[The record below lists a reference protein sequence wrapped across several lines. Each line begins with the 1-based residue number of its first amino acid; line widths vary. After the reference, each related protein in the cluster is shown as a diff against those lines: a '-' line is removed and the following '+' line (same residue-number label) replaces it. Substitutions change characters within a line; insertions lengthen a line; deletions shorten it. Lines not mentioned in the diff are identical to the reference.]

1 MSEINISND
10 MSDLSDIFGN
20 MCAVTERPDNNLSDL
35 QLQNI
40 KNEKEQ
46 KNILRWIKEVKRD
59 TDELTAEQI
68 ERVDILENA
77 IKHAWEQFNG
87 LYKKHA
93 GDVNMWIADP
103 KTNKTMADNYIEYM
117 IADFYENHPDWIK
130 ENGDGSNLENDY
142 THKWDESDLL
152 IDWAFVLPKHFL
164 TCGIDPMHP
173 ILAYA
178 GDFWF
183 EDEVSKKNIYKWA
196 KTTEEND
203 LDGKIAEMY
212 DNKFNKLP
220 FNKIHK
226 KYQQYWSEDEE
237 EDVVDNDVETEL
249 EPVVEK
255 DVETEV
261 EIVVETEL
269 EIVVEN
275 VEPVIET
282 VIETLIELVVNAA
295 IDKENEIETVE
306 NNPLSEISLH
316 ADAKPDETDVIALV
330 TTISENYTRIIHRDE
345 LRKYKKLDWGDNGI
359 GDRWCGK
366 KFNYSVIFAN
376 RHKTYSENDDDV
388 IPTDALEQFYQNN
401 VTGKAGIIGIFVHS
415 KRTYIIKR
423 PIRKEID
430 REIKKMPCVC
440 CGSKSDLICDHK
452 NDIYNDESVLDVNTQ
467 CIDDFQSL
475 CNHCNLQKRQIFR
488 EETVNNQIYS
498 AKNLAPYRMYPF
510 EFPWEKKTFDV
521 KDVNTKNDTFWYD
534 PVEFNKKIFLYMNC
548 TIPIL
553 NELKNKIKKQTLV
566 TLH

>member
-1 MSEINISND
+1 MSELGNMSNNACD
-10 MSDLSDIFGN
+10 DLSNIFDQ
-20 MCAVTERPDNNLSDL
+20 MCTVTEKHDENQSEL

-59 TDELTAEQI
+59 TAELNAAQI

-77 IKHAWEQFNG
+77 IKLAWDHFNG

-93 GDVNMWIADP
+93 GDVNKWIADP
-103 KTNKTMADNYIEYM
+103 KTNKSMANDYIEYM
-117 IADFYENHPDWIK
+117 TADFYDNHPDWI
-130 ENGDGSNLENDY
+130 EECGNGNNLENLY

-152 IDWAFVLPKHFL
+152 MDWSFVLPKHFL
-164 TCGIDPMHP
+164 TYGIDPMHP
-173 ILAYA
+173 ILADA

-183 EDEVSKKNIYKWA
+183 DDEVSKKNIYKWA
-196 KTTEEND
+196 KTTEENG
-203 LDGKIAEMY
+203 LDGKIADMY
-212 DNKFNKLP
+212 DNKFKKLP
-220 FNKIHK
+220 FNKIPK
-226 KYQQYWSEDEE
+226 QYQKYWSDDE
-237 EDVVDNDVETEL
+237 EDV

-255 DVETEV
+255 EV
-261 EIVVETEL
+261 EPVVEKEV
-269 EIVVEN
+269 EPVVEN
-275 VEPVIET
+275 AIET
-282 VIETLIELVVNAA
+282 VIELLVNAV
-295 IDKENEIETVE
+295 IEKDNVVDNQSSEN
-306 NNPLSEISLH
+306 SL
-316 ADAKPDETDVIALV
+316 DTNSKFDETDVIALV
-330 TTISENYTRIIHRDE
+330 TTLSEKFTRIIHRDE

-388 IPTDALEQFYQNN
+388 IPSDAFEQFNQTN

-415 KRTYIIKR
+415 KRTHIIKR
-423 PIRKEID
+423 PIRKDID

-488 EETVNNQIYS
+488 EETANNRIYS

-510 EFPWEKKTFDV
+510 EFPWEKKVFDV
-521 KDVNTKNDTFWYD
+521 KDLNTKKDTFWYD

-553 NELKNKIKKQTLV
+553 NEIKNKIKRQTLV
-566 TLH
+566 TRH

>member
-1 MSEINISND
+1 MSND
-10 MSDLSDIFGN
+10 MSELSDIFNN
-20 MCAVTERPDNNLSDL
+20 MCAVTEKQDENLSEL

-59 TDELTAEQI
+59 TAELNTEQI

-77 IKHAWEQFNG
+77 IKLAWEHFNG

-93 GDVNMWIADP
+93 GDVNKWIADP
-103 KTNKTMADNYIEYM
+103 KTNKSMANDYIEYM
-117 IADFYENHPDWIK
+117 IADFYDNHPDWI
-130 ENGDGSNLENDY
+130 EEQGDGGNLENLY

-152 IDWAFVLPKHFL
+152 MDWSFVLPKHFL
-164 TCGIDPMHP
+164 TYGIDPMDP
-173 ILAYA
+173 ILADA

-183 EDEVSKKNIYKWA
+183 DDEVSKKNIYKWA
-196 KTTEEND
+196 KTTEENG
-203 LDGKIAEMY
+203 LDGEIAEMY
-212 DNKFNKLP
+212 DNKFNLLP
-220 FNKIHK
+220 YNKIPKHLQ
-226 KYQQYWSEDEE
+226 KYYKEPVIPVVE
-237 EDVVDNDVETEL
+237 EDVKSAVLEEVET
-249 EPVVEK
+249 
-255 DVETEV
+255 
-261 EIVVETEL
+261 I
-269 EIVVEN
+269 
-275 VEPVIET
+275 
-282 VIETLIELVVNAA
+282 IELVVNAIIEKDA
-295 IDKENEIETVE
+295 EIKTVE
-306 NNPLSEISLH
+306 ANLPFENSIDLNSNF
-316 ADAKPDETDVIALV
+316 DETDVVALV
-330 TTISENYTRIIHRDE
+330 TALSENFTRIIHRDE

-388 IPTDALEQFYQNN
+388 IPYDAFEQFNQTNA
-401 VTGKAGIIGIFVHS
+401 TGKAGIIGIFVHS
-415 KRTYIIKR
+415 KRTHIIKR
-423 PIRKEID
+423 PIRKDID

-488 EETVNNQIYS
+488 EETANNRIYS

-510 EFPWEKKTFDV
+510 EFPWEKKVFDV
-521 KDVNTKNDTFWYD
+521 NDVHTKTDTFWYD
-534 PVEFNKKIFLYMNC
+534 PVEFNKKIFLYMSC

-553 NELKNKIKKQTLV
+553 TELKNKIRTRALV

>member
-77 IKHAWEQFNG
+77 IKLAWEHFNG

-103 KTNKTMADNYIEYM
+103 KTNKSMADNYIEYM

-183 EDEVSKKNIYKWA
+183 DDEVSKKNIYKWA
-196 KTTEEND
+196 KTTEENG
-203 LDGKIAEMY
+203 LDGEIAEMY
-212 DNKFNKLP
+212 DNKFNLLP
-220 FNKIHK
+220 YNKIPKHLQ
-226 KYQQYWSEDEE
+226 KYYKEQ
-237 EDVVDNDVETEL
+237 VI
-249 EPVVEK
+249 PVVVQEQVIPFVVQEQVK
-255 DVETEV
+255 PAVLEEV
-261 EIVVETEL
+261 
-269 EIVVEN
+269 
-275 VEPVIET
+275 
-282 VIETLIELVVNAA
+282 ETLIELLVNAV

-306 NNPLSEISLH
+306 NNQLSEISLH
-316 ADAKPDETDVIALV
+316 AHTKPDETDVIALV
-330 TTISENYTRIIHRDE
+330 ITISENYTRIIHRDE

-366 KFNYSVIFAN
+366 KFNYSVVFAN

-388 IPTDALEQFYQNN
+388 IPSDALEQFYQTN

-415 KRTYIIKR
+415 KRTHIIKR
-423 PIRKEID
+423 PIRKDID

-510 EFPWEKKTFDV
+510 EFPWEKKMFDV

>member
-1 MSEINISND
+1 MSND

-20 MCAVTERPDNNLSDL
+20 MCSVIDKPENNQSDL
-35 QLQNI
+35 QLQNM

-46 KNILRWIKEVKRD
+46 KNIIRWIKEVKRD
-59 TDELTAEQI
+59 TAELNAEQI
-68 ERVDILENA
+68 DRVDVLENA
-77 IKHAWEQFNG
+77 IKLAWEQFNG

-93 GDVNMWIADP
+93 GDVNKWIADP
-103 KTNKTMADNYIEYM
+103 KTNKTMANDYIEYM
-117 IADFYENHPDWIK
+117 IADFYENHPDWI
-130 ENGDGSNLENDY
+130 EERGDGGNLENYY

-152 IDWAFVLPKHFL
+152 IEWEFVLPKHFL

-173 ILAYA
+173 TLADA

-183 EDEVSKKNIYKWA
+183 DDEVSKKNIYKWA
-196 KTTEEND
+196 KTTDENG
-203 LDGKIAEMY
+203 LDGKIADMY

-220 FNKIHK
+220 FNKIPT
-226 KYQQYWSEDEE
+226 KYQQYWSEDED
-237 EDVVDNDVETEL
+237 EDVV
-249 EPVVEK
+249 EK
-255 DVETEV
+255 VVETEV
-261 EIVVETEL
+261 EIVVE
-269 EIVVEN
+269 N
-275 VEPVIET
+275 VEHTIET
-282 VIETLIELVVNAA
+282 VIETLIELVVNMV

-306 NNPLSEISLH
+306 NNPLSEIALD
-316 ADAKPDETDVIALV
+316 ADANPDETDVIALV
-330 TTISENYTRIIHRDE
+330 KTLSENYTNIIHRDE

-376 RHKTYSENDDDV
+376 RQKTYSENDDDV
-388 IPTDALEQFYQNN
+388 IPPDALDKFNKNN

-415 KRTYIIKR
+415 KRTHIIKR

-488 EETVNNQIYS
+488 EETANNRIYS

-553 NELKNKIKKQTLV
+553 NEIKNKIKRQTLV